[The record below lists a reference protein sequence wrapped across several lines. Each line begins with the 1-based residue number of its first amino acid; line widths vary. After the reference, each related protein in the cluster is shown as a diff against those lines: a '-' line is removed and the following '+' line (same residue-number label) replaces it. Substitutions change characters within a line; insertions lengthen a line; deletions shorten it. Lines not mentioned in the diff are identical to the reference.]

1 MPEKPWYAHY
11 EGDYRLKTWWFHC
24 SAQDGIYRSI
34 IAALNMHGPL
44 QNDERVLR
52 ALCRSTPEEWAEHWP
67 KIRDEFLFT
76 NDDGLLDQKRAETER
91 RKAGRI
97 NKKLS
102 NAGKEGAKKRWE
114 KEKSKKKPAA
124 AMPDDVPQAVALY
137 NEMARR
143 AGLLECQ
150 DFTDTRKRQI
160 AARLKSAGGLE
171 GWKVALEKIENSDF
185 CKGDND
191 RGWKAGI
198 DFLCQASS
206 FTKLMEGSYDHKRPA
221 RTKRE
226 HPASNER
233 SRRREIL
240 EGLGLRDLDARGTPA
255 REPVED

>member
-52 ALCRSTPEEWAEHWP
+52 ALCRSTPEEWAEHWL

-91 RKAGRI
+91 RKAGKI

-102 NAGKEGAKKRWE
+102 NAGKAGAQKRWE
-114 KEKSKKKPAA
+114 KEKAAKKPTAEI
-124 AMPDDVPQAVALY
+124 PDDVPQAVALY

-143 AGLLECQ
+143 AGLSECQ
-150 DFTDTRKRQI
+150 QLNEARKKKI
-160 AARLKSAGGLE
+160 AQRLKDAGGLE
-171 GWKVALEKIENSDF
+171 GWKVALEKVEASRF
-185 CKGDND
+185 CRGEND
-191 RGWKAGI
+191 RGWTAGI
-198 DFLCQASS
+198 DFLCQQSS
-206 FTKLMEGSYDHKRPA
+206 FAKLMEGFYDNRA
-221 RTKRE
+221 GTKSKQ
-226 HPASNER
+226 HPASDER
-233 SRRREIL
+233 QRRAEIL
-240 EGLGLRDLDARGTPA
+240 DGLGLGNVDARRPPPDDF
-255 REPVED
+255 EPR